1 SVTRIHAVAIA
12 DMDYLDS
19 SYDEILLLAQFSA
32 DDSIS
37 STGLRILEISSTSL
51 YDNSIFEDDL
61 SQYSHSNTFDRF
73 GHTILVEDVD
83 NDAIK
88 ETVVVGRDYL
98 KIFGFDSF
106 SDAEIPLV
114 LDINDE
120 TYPAMGGGA
129 GIFDLDG
136 DGSNELIVGC
146 NNGTTFVFQISDLD
160 PDPEDEDLQ
169 LVTEW
174 KGDLGS
180 TPGKRGSIIDFD
192 IDNDGNV
199 EAIIAD
205 QFGQII
211 VLGEGQYP
219 EVSITSPSPGYTS
232 GRDSILFEWEIS
244 NDSLPIVYHDIY
256 INSVFSMRIGGA
268 QRGVAIPL
276 VETDNNV
283 TVISRDIRGM
293 TSSDEEIVSYI
304 PGAPSVDITSPEN
317 VHITSSASITVQYDS
332 FDPQSDILSFEI
344 YANGSLKGITTN
356 NQLTFSLDSEGI
368 WNITV
373 IADDSY
379 GDRVRD
385 SINVIFDQ
393 SGPAIEI
400 TSHADNS
407 AVSAYDI
414 DLRWTASDEFTSIDY
429 YEVFLDGV
437 LQGNSSV
444 KFFHLDLPFEK
455 LFSIEV
461 FAYDILGHSSSD
473 VISLTR
479 DTIEPSI
486 SLEDLSLP
494 TNNNGWY
501 YTDSSNAFIEWLG
514 SDNIGGSGIDSFKV
528 LVNGIQFDNYSS
540 VVLNDTITLTLEG
553 SNDIDIIVYDKAGNS
568 NSDSYIIVYDTLN
581 PLVDITSPENN
592 YETSAQNITI
602 FWDAS
607 DAGAGIETIEII
619 VDGII
624 EDTFTDTSVDS
635 FLVDI
640 PDAKIYT
647 VTVRV
652 TDFLGNI
659 NESTIN
665 IEHDPVI
672 PTLNILD
679 PLAETSSTNSTLV
692 NVSWDIINIDSEG
705 FIVIINGTEHYYSN
719 TTFDTLIDLESV
731 FGVLDDDIYHLV
743 NVTVVSIV
751 GGQNRYPDTKFLE
764 VDLKN
769 PFVTIDSPL
778 NLQTISE
785 DSLTVTWTG
794 SDFESGMERYS
805 LWLNDTYIGSWD
817 EVVTSHEIDVGLFT
831 VGVYEIFLVGHDISG
846 NPGNCSIYISLFPTN
861 PEFTIDI
868 PSTILTNDPNFQMTI
883 SVTNPSSGIE
893 EISVLA
899 DNSEIVYYNDSF
911 QENPFNIQVLVEET
925 VFVAPSNEHNLTIVI
940 YDRGGRSASKLVNII
955 VDKDDPDVFDPKIDT
970 ILLGFGDVL
979 VELSQT
985 EPNLHYF
992 NLTTSDTYGIQQ
1004 VTLAL
1009 FNDNNSFFYT
1019 MILDAEYSSTVIFRY
1034 YFQVDFSEYAL
1045 GDYTIQIS
1053 VTDNAGNTLSLS
1065 YSLSV
1070 VLESEVIT
1078 TPPTSTPSPGG
1089 AMQWILDNLFRVVI
1103 PVISSILTIIII
1115 AVVVAI
1121 LIQRRGINQG
1131 WRKVVEAVAYV
1142 KKTGLT
1148 AAYVPYKEN
1157 LFDDEQL
1164 FGGALTGIVGILGE
1178 ITGASEVEMVVQT
1191 MEYGGKRLL
1200 ICSGEFGHAILLV
1213 SDIKPVLKDL
1223 LIKFLLE
1230 FELTYNQALGEEML
1244 NLNDFASV
1252 SLIVESYFGVR
1263 SSYFKDEIE
1272 FPVASE
1278 IDEEF
1283 NSISE
1288 LTVDSVSQNDNE

>member
-1 SVTRIHAVAIA
+1 
-12 DMDYLDS
+12 M
-19 SYDEILLLAQFSA
+19 
-32 DDSIS
+32 
-37 STGLRILEISSTSL
+37 
-51 YDNSIFEDDL
+51 
-61 SQYSHSNTFDRF
+61 
-73 GHTILVEDVD
+73 
-83 NDAIK
+83 
-88 ETVVVGRDYL
+88 
-98 KIFGFDSF
+98 
-106 SDAEIPLV
+106 
-114 LDINDE
+114 
-120 TYPAMGGGA
+120 
-129 GIFDLDG
+129 
-136 DGSNELIVGC
+136 
-146 NNGTTFVFQISDLD
+146 
-160 PDPEDEDLQ
+160 
-169 LVTEW
+169 
-174 KGDLGS
+174 
-180 TPGKRGSIIDFD
+180 
-192 IDNDGNV
+192 
-199 EAIIAD
+199 
-205 QFGQII
+205 
-211 VLGEGQYP
+211 
-219 EVSITSPSPGYTS
+219 
-232 GRDSILFEWEIS
+232 
-244 NDSLPIVYHDIY
+244 
-256 INSVFSMRIGGA
+256 
-268 QRGVAIPL
+268 
-276 VETDNNV
+276 
-283 TVISRDIRGM
+283 
-293 TSSDEEIVSYI
+293 
-304 PGAPSVDITSPEN
+304 
-317 VHITSSASITVQYDS
+317 
-332 FDPQSDILSFEI
+332 
-344 YANGSLKGITTN
+344 
-356 NQLTFSLDSEGI
+356 
-368 WNITV
+368 
-373 IADDSY
+373 
-379 GDRVRD
+379 
-385 SINVIFDQ
+385 
-393 SGPAIEI
+393 
-400 TSHADNS
+400 
-407 AVSAYDI
+407 
-414 DLRWTASDEFTSIDY
+414 RWTASDEFTSIDY

-461 FAYDILGHSSSD
+461 FAYDIQGHSSSD

-607 DAGAGIETIEII
+607 DAGAGVETIEIL

-764 VDLKN
+764 VDLKD

-817 EVVTSHEIDVGLFT
+817 DVVTSHEIDVGVFT
-831 VGVYEIFLVGHDISG
+831 VGVYEIFLVGHDIAG
-846 NPGNCSIYISLFPTN
+846 NSGNCSIYISLFPTN

-911 QENPFNIQVLVEET
+911 QENPFNVQVLVEET
-925 VFVAPSNEHNLTIVI
+925 VFVAPSNVHNLTIVI
-940 YDRGGRSASKLVNII
+940 YDRGGRSASKSVNII
-955 VDKDDPDVFDPKIDT
+955 IDKDDPDVFDPKIDR

-979 VELSQT
+979 IELSQT
-985 EPNLHYF
+985 EPNL
-992 NLTTSDTYGIQQ
+992 
-1004 VTLAL
+1004 
-1009 FNDNNSFFYT
+1009 
-1019 MILDAEYSSTVIFRY
+1019 
-1034 YFQVDFSEYAL
+1034 
-1045 GDYTIQIS
+1045 
-1053 VTDNAGNTLSLS
+1053 
-1065 YSLSV
+1065 
-1070 VLESEVIT
+1070 
-1078 TPPTSTPSPGG
+1078 
-1089 AMQWILDNLFRVVI
+1089 
-1103 PVISSILTIIII
+1103 
-1115 AVVVAI
+1115 
-1121 LIQRRGINQG
+1121 
-1131 WRKVVEAVAYV
+1131 
-1142 KKTGLT
+1142 
-1148 AAYVPYKEN
+1148 
-1157 LFDDEQL
+1157 
-1164 FGGALTGIVGILGE
+1164 
-1178 ITGASEVEMVVQT
+1178 
-1191 MEYGGKRLL
+1191 
-1200 ICSGEFGHAILLV
+1200 
-1213 SDIKPVLKDL
+1213 
-1223 LIKFLLE
+1223 
-1230 FELTYNQALGEEML
+1230 
-1244 NLNDFASV
+1244 
-1252 SLIVESYFGVR
+1252 
-1263 SSYFKDEIE
+1263 
-1272 FPVASE
+1272 
-1278 IDEEF
+1278 
-1283 NSISE
+1283 
-1288 LTVDSVSQNDNE
+1288 